1 MVAPL
6 FVAAP
11 EAGNRNGP
19 PVVIPGISPY
29 FTPTSDPEAVHPLL
43 LIASLQDPSG
53 GGVPQAPPPTAR
65 IPRIEAVIVVD
76 GRVDEPVW
84 AQAAV
89 LPGFRQYQPVDS
101 RPGEQEPVVR
111 VWYSPTAIHFGIVA
125 NDRSPQSIRA
135 T

>member
-19 PVVIPGISPY
+19 PVVIPVISPY

-43 LIASLQDPSG
+43 LIAALQDPSV

-65 IPRIEAVIVVD
+65 IPRIEAEIVVGD
-76 GRVDEPVW
+76 RLDAPAR

-89 LPGFRQYQPVDS
+89 LSGFRTYPSV
-101 RPGEQEPVVR
+101 
-111 VWYSPTAIHFGIVA
+111 
-125 NDRSPQSIRA
+125 
-135 T
+135 